1 MPAFEARHGM
11 PIWVEL
17 STSDIRKTSHFYSE
31 IMGWEVA
38 DGEEFRMAR
47 SQGLPVAGFVAQAES
62 SMPDTWITYFY
73 TENIENTLV
82 RVAELGGRVLIEPT
96 EVTRGTI
103 SICADTSGAL
113 FGLMTTEELF
123 VAGGEPG
130 TCAWYELTATNN
142 YERAVEFYEELFG
155 WSTSA
160 MTNDD
165 HSFNYTTALEE
176 GAPFLGMW
184 DAAGQFPPQ
193 IPSFWQTYL
202 GVLNVDETVAKVAD
216 LGGTVIREPWDSD
229 FGRMALIADSTGA
242 TFTLAQVP
250 EPIEEGREEDP
261 LEGFDLSQFGL

>member
-17 STSDIRKTSHFYSE
+17 STSDIRKSSHFYSQ
-31 IMGWEVA
+31 IMGWELS
-38 DGEEFRMAR
+38 DGDSYRIAR
-47 SQGLPVAGFVAQAES
+47 SQGLPVAGFVAQDEG
-62 SMPDTWITYFY
+62 SMPDAWITYFY
-73 TENIENTLV
+73 TENLENTV
-82 RVAELGGRVLIEPT
+82 IRVAELGGRVVVEPT

-103 SICADTSGAL
+103 AICVDTAGAL
-113 FGLMTTEELF
+113 FGLLTTEEIF

-130 TCAWYELTATNN
+130 TCAWYELTATTN

-155 WSTSA
+155 WMTSG

-165 HSFNYTTALEE
+165 GTFNYTTALED
-176 GAPFLGMW
+176 GAHFAGIW
-184 DAAGQFPPQ
+184 DATDQFPPQ
-193 IPSFWQTYL
+193 VPSFWQTYL
-202 GVLNVDETVAKVAD
+202 GVLSVDEATAKVAD

-242 TFTLAQVP
+242 TLTLAEVP

-261 LEGFDLSQFGL
+261 LEGIDLSQFQ